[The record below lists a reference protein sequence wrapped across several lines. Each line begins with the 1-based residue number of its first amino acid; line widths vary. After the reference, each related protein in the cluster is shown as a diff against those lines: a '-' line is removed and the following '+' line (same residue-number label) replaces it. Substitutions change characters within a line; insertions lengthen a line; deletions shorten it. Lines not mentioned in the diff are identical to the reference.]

1 MKLINRWSVR
11 LALLGIALGF
21 LQSYK
26 LLVLPHFMI
35 GFGVPF
41 AIVMAAI
48 GLLLDFSIARKAGS
62 GWGLMSG
69 PVLSKWS
76 VRIGLLGLVAGA
88 LQHYFVGLQGLPEL
102 IGFAIPY
109 AIVLAG
115 IGMLID
121 FSIHRKR
128 QQLI

>member
-1 MKLINRWSVR
+1 MRLLNRWAIR
-11 LALLGIALGF
+11 MALIGLALGF

-41 AIVMAAI
+41 AIVLMAI
-48 GLLLDFSIARKAGS
+48 GLLIDFSIAKKAGS
-62 GWGLMSG
+62 TWPLMAG
-69 PVLSKWS
+69 PVLSRWS
-76 VRIGLLGLVAGA
+76 IRLGLLGMAAGGA
-88 LQHYFVGLQGLPEL
+88 QHFMAGPLHLPSL
-102 IGFAIPY
+102 IGFGVPY

-121 FSIHRKR
+121 FSKSKSA
-128 QQLI
+128 QPG